1 VFSSWAMNMEDNAGI
16 SIEQA
21 VNASLCILSADNIIA
36 GFLSRFPAPEC
47 KEQQEVVDAANKWRG
62 MVKKTVEMA
71 DAFYVLSARSMSS
84 DVSNN

>member
-47 KEQQEVVDAANKWRG
+47 KEQQEVVDAAKNW
-62 MVKKTVEMA
+62 VKKVEDTRIVGDLFA
-71 DAFYVLSARSMSS
+71 VKVLKGFK
-84 DVSNN
+84 N

>member
-1 VFSSWAMNMEDNAGI
+1 MFSSWAMNTEDNAGI

-47 KEQQEVVDAANKWRG
+47 KEQQEVVDAANKWR
-62 MVKKTVEMA
+62 KKVFETMIAA
-71 DAFYVLSARSMSS
+71 DASSS

>member
-1 VFSSWAMNMEDNAGI
+1 MNMEDNAGI

-47 KEQQEVVDAANKWRG
+47 KEQQEVVDAAKNW
-62 MVKKTVEMA
+62 VKKVEDTRIVGDLFA
-71 DAFYVLSARSMSS
+71 VKVLKGFK
-84 DVSNN
+84 N